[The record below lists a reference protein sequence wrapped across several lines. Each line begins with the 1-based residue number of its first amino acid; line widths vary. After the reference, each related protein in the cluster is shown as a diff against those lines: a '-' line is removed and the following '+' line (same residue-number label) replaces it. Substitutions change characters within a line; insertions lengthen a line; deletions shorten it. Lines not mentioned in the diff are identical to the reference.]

1 MREVVLPNG
10 RIRRY
15 RTKEEIAEIVGRF
28 RLSELS
34 ASRFAAE
41 NGLNLAVL
49 RRWLKGGGAG
59 GAGAAGVGSQGP
71 IFQEVPLIGDSSSGW
86 SAELIAPSGWVVRLS
101 GSVSPRLLADL
112 CQAVSR

>member
-15 RTKEEIAEIVGRF
+15 RSKAEIAEIVARF

-34 ASRFAAE
+34 AAKFAAE

-49 RRWLKGGGAG
+49 RRWLKARGAEG
-59 GAGAAGVGSQGP
+59 TGAAAVGSQGP
-71 IFQEVPLIGDSSSGW
+71 AFQEIPLTGGSSTGW
-86 SAELIAPSGWVVRLS
+86 GAELIAPSGWVLRLS
-101 GSVSPRLLADL
+101 SAASRQLIADL